1 MEEKMYA
8 IRVVETLAK
17 TIIVKKAKSLEDA
30 ISKVE
35 EAVDND
41 RVMLS
46 YDDFAEREFE
56 ASYVFEN
63 GIVPED
69 RDVSY
74 YEMID

>member
-56 ASYVFEN
+56 ASSVFEN